1 MAQTFQYGDHKYEV
15 ANPDGVESL
24 FWEMGSNYPDYPTLW
39 VILLGGMSPTRIALW
54 GEPGDGG
61 LEGALETAAA
71 YAAEKGYLGLV
82 APFGSVLEREMAA
95 DAEGDLLREGL
106 IHEHMD
112 EEEAQGLV
120 WDRLDEGNTYT
131 ESGWMDQEW
140 RYEEHGDINDPF
152 YVSAALNSAAVVT
165 AEGPE
170 RAFPAPADGSLPL
183 GLDIEAYCDKVLDGE
198 EGEWWQAPFCIWG
211 TAATKEGRSHWH
223 ALLVDIGLP
232 WDDDDLNEHPVFDV
246 SETDG
251 NVWWLLEEAK
261 GKYLKYRLVLI
272 ARYDYLDNLLV
283 MQDYALGRWDWSAEV
298 LWPPAPGL
306 TIVRGADKLGIL
318 ATTAAAKQVE
328 QRRAPQP
335 KQNAWPK
342 VKVNKSQ
349 LRRIMR
355 GAMK

>member
-1 MAQTFQYGDHKYEV
+1 MAQTFQHGDHKYEI
-15 ANPDGVESL
+15 ANPDEVASL
-24 FWEMGSNYPDYPTLW
+24 FWEMGGNYPDYPTVW
-39 VILLGGMSPTRIALW
+39 VILLGEMSPVRIVVWGGSIEEAL
-54 GEPGDGG
+54 DS
-61 LEGALETAAA
+61 AAE
-71 YAAEKGYLGLV
+71 YAAEKEYFGLV
-82 APFGSVLEREMAA
+82 SPFGS
-95 DAEGDLLREGL
+95 EGETEQAQEIENDLRNTGL
-106 IHEHMD
+106 IHEHD
-112 EEEAQGLV
+112 TLEDVQGIV
-120 WDRLDEGNTYT
+120 WERLNDANYYT
-131 ESGWMDQEW
+131 ESGWLTSEW
-140 RYEEHGDINDPF
+140 RYEEHDDINDPF
-152 YVSAALNSAAVVT
+152 YVAAALNSAAVQT
-165 AEGPE
+165 EEGPSKLFGPKLS
-170 RAFPAPADGSLPL
+170 R
-183 GLDIEAYCDKVLDGE
+183 EAYCDKVLDGE
-198 EGEWWQAPFCIWG
+198 EGEWWEAPFCIWG
-211 TAATKEGRSHWH
+211 TSDALDYDGLDGWYWH
-223 ALLVDIGLP
+223 ALLVDIELP

-261 GKYLKYRLVLI
+261 GKHLKDRLVLI

-306 TIVRGADKLGIL
+306 TIVRGADKLGVL
-318 ATTAAAKQVE
+318 TTTAAAKQVE